1 MRISETYLV
10 AGSILIGLLF
20 SEIGM
25 RIADR
30 PRGVMMGWAAQK
42 QQAPRNE
49 LGFRGRP
56 AQGTPDETVLLLGDS
71 QVESHTDDPADMPE
85 VHFERYLRS
94 ETGRNIRVLSLGSGG
109 WGNDQELFALERY
122 LPIITPKPRLVVLW
136 FTLRN
141 DLWNNLFPTHFPTNG
156 LPKPTFRLVNGE
168 LQGPHAEWLK
178 VYDRTAIYLLRVWNR
193 LIGMSGYPTDGE
205 WESTLPA
212 PYRNAKSISPGM
224 QSLKAYMAAK
234 RGIEEA
240 KVPYWPGENFANEK
254 NHYAV
259 FLTPPSP
266 RMLHAIALTRAI
278 LSRIAEVCQKNGAEF
293 VVFYR
298 RENTLFP
305 EESTDFDAN
314 GSRVTLS
321 SLTANQILDRL
332 FEGMPAEAVDGITPE
347 MVIQA
352 DDHLNGMGNAYVAT
366 RVSERILKRF
376 PNLF

>member
-1 MRISETYLV
+1 MRISETCLV
-10 AGSILIGLLF
+10 AGSILLGLLL

-30 PRGVMMGWAAQK
+30 PRGVMMGWAAQE
-42 QQAPRNE
+42 QEAPKNE

-71 QVESHTDDPADMPE
+71 QVQSVTRPDDMPE
-85 VHFERYLRS
+85 VHFERKLRS
-94 ETGRNIRVLSLGSGG
+94 ETGRNIRVLSLGRGG

-122 LPIITPKPRLVVLW
+122 LPIVTPKPRLVALW

-156 LPKPTFRLVNGE
+156 LPKPTFRLVNE
-168 LQGPHAEWLK
+168 KLQGPNAEWLK
-178 VYDRTAIYLLRVWNR
+178 LHDRTGIYLLRVWNR
-193 LIGMSGYPTDGE
+193 IIGRSVYPTDGE
-205 WESTLPA
+205 WEATLPA
-212 PYRNAKSISPGM
+212 PYRSAKSIAPGM
-224 QSLKAYMAAK
+224 QSLKTYMAAK

-240 KVPYWPGENFANEK
+240 KVPYWSGENFENEK
-254 NHYAV
+254 NHYSV

-278 LSRIAEVCQKNGAEF
+278 LSRIAEVCRKNGVEF

-305 EESTDFDAN
+305 EEATDFDAN
-314 GSRVTLS
+314 GSLVTLS
-321 SLTANQILDRL
+321 SQTADQILERL

-347 MVIQA
+347 MVIQG
-352 DDHLNGMGNAYVAT
+352 DDHLNGRGNAYLAE